1 MALSKQEA
9 FLAAVAQDLMIFIQ
23 HAFHTLHPNQEFLD
37 NWHIEAIVHLLE
49 QCIAGRRRRLIVN
62 LPPRQLKSFI
72 VSVAFP
78 AFLLALDPSVRI
90 ICVSY
95 GEELADDLARKTRRL
110 LQSDW
115 YRALFPHVRLTKT
128 SESEIETDCGGGRYA
143 TTVGGPLTGKGGD
156 FIIIDDPVKPI
167 AVGSPTTQDHVNDW
181 YRNTLLSRLEDKARS
196 VLILVMQRLHVN
208 DLTGFIE
215 NDPGFHKL
223 SLPAI
228 AIAEEDVPLRHGKVY
243 RREAG
248 EPLHPERE
256 DLDTLREIRAQMGS
270 VLFAAQY
277 QQNPSTPD
285 GEFFKRAYFPIVD
298 ARPRLTQ
305 WGYYCV
311 SVDTAIAQSD
321 TADYTAFVTA
331 YVTNEITSVLKTERG
346 RWGYEEIKARSLHYA
361 DRLGKDKVVF
371 LVEATGL
378 GHALA
383 SYLKENRFRCYPYLP
398 QTSKMS
404 RAAEAL
410 PYIEEKRVRLCRASG
425 GGDWIEPLLNELV
438 LFPRARYDDQV
449 DALVQLTWFARRNPY
464 ALGRVQLF

>member
-9 FLAAVAQDLMIFIQ
+9 FLAALSQDLMMFIQ
-23 HAFHTLHPNQEFLD
+23 QAFQTLHPKQALLV
-37 NWHIEAIVHLLE
+37 NWHLEAIVHLLE
-49 QCIAGRRRRLIVN
+49 ECIEGRRRRVLIN

-78 AFLLALDPSVRI
+78 AFLLAFDPSIRI

-95 GEELADDLARKTRRL
+95 GEELAYDLARKTRRL

-167 AVGSPTTQDHVNDW
+167 AVGSPTTQDHVGDW

-196 VLILVMQRLHVN
+196 VLIVVMQRLHVN
-208 DLTGFIE
+208 DLTGFIQ

-228 AIAEEDVPLRHGKVY
+228 AVADEAIPLRHGKTY
-243 RREAG
+243 LREAG

-256 DLDTLREIRAQMGS
+256 DLETLQQIKAQMGS
-270 VLFAAQY
+270 MLFAAQY
-277 QQNPSTPD
+277 QQNPATPD

-298 ARPRLTQ
+298 AFPRRTQ

-311 SVDTAIAQSD
+311 SVDTAIAQSGS
-321 TADYTAFVTA
+321 ADYTAFVVA
-331 YVTNEITSVLKTERG
+331 YVTREFTTVLKAERG
-346 RWGYEEIKARSLHYA
+346 RWGYEEIKAKSLHYA
-361 DRLGKDKVVF
+361 DRLGKEKVLF
-371 LVEATGL
+371 LVEAAGL
-378 GHALA
+378 GYSLA
-383 SYLKENRFRCYPYLP
+383 SYLRENRFRCFPYLP
-398 QTSKMS
+398 QTSKLS

-410 PYIEEKRVRLCRASG
+410 PYIEEQRVRLCRASAG
-425 GGDWIEPLLNELV
+425 GEWIEPLLNELV
-438 LFPRARYDDQV
+438 IFPRARYDDQV

-464 ALGRVQLF
+464 ALGRVHLF

>member
-1 MALSKQEA
+1 MALSRQEA
-9 FLAAVAQDLMIFIQ
+9 FLAAVSQDLMLFTQ
-23 HAFHTLHPNQEFLD
+23 HAFHWQHPTQEFLN
-37 NWHIEAIVHLLE
+37 NWHIEALVNLLE
-49 QCIAGRRRRLIVN
+49 QSIEGRQRRLIVN
-62 LPPRQLKSFI
+62 LPPRQLKSFV

-78 AFLLALDPSVRI
+78 AFLLAFDPSIRI

-95 GEELADDLARKTRRL
+95 GEDLAFELARKTRRL

-167 AVGSPTTQDHVNDW
+167 TVDSPTTQDHVNDW
-181 YRNTLLSRLEDKARS
+181 FRNTLLSRLEDKARS
-196 VLILVMQRLHVN
+196 VLIVVMQRLHVN

-228 AIAEEDVPLRHGKVY
+228 AVADEAIPLRHGRTY
-243 RREAG
+243 RRRAG

-256 DLDTLREIRAQMGS
+256 DLETLREIRAQMGS
-270 VLFAAQY
+270 TLFAAQY
-277 QQNPSTPD
+277 QQNPATPD

-311 SVDTAIAQSD
+311 SVDTALAQSGS
-321 TADYTAFVTA
+321 ADYTAFVVA
-331 YVTNEITSVLKTERG
+331 YVTNESTTVLKTERG
-346 RWGYEEIKARSLHYA
+346 RWGYEEIKAKSLHYA
-361 DRLGKDKVVF
+361 DRLGKEKAIF
-371 LVEATGL
+371 LVEAAGV

-398 QTSKMS
+398 QTSKLS

-410 PYIEEKRVRLCRASG
+410 PYIEAKRVRLYRASG

-449 DALVQLTWFARRNPY
+449 DALVQLTWFARRSPY
-464 ALGRVQLF
+464 ALGRVHLF

>member
-9 FLAAVAQDLMIFIQ
+9 FLAAVSQDLMLFTQ
-23 HAFHTLHPNQEFLD
+23 HAFHWQHPTQEFLN
-37 NWHIEAIVHLLE
+37 NWHIEALVNLLE
-49 QCIAGRRRRLIVN
+49 QSIEGRQRRLIVN
-62 LPPRQLKSFI
+62 LPPRQLKSFV

-78 AFLLALDPSVRI
+78 AFLLAFDPSIRI

-95 GEELADDLARKTRRL
+95 GEELAFDLARKTRRV
-110 LQSDW
+110 LQSEW
-115 YRALFPHVRLTKT
+115 YRRLFPHVRLAKT

-167 AVGSPTTQDHVNDW
+167 AVDSPTAQDHVNEW

-208 DLTGFIE
+208 DLTGFIQ

-228 AIAEEDVPLRHGKVY
+228 AVADEVVPLRHGKTY
-243 RREAG
+243 LREAG

-256 DLDTLREIRAQMGS
+256 DLETLRQIKAQMGS
-270 VLFAAQY
+270 MLFAAQY
-277 QQNPSTPD
+277 QQNPATPD
-285 GEFFKRAYFPIVD
+285 GEYFRREYFPIVD
-298 ARPRLTQ
+298 EAPKTTES
-305 WGYYCV
+305 GYYCI
-311 SVDTAIAQSD
+311 SVDTAISQSD
-321 TADYTAFVTA
+321 TADYTAFVIA
-331 YVTNEITSVLKTERG
+331 YVTTEFTTVQKAERG
-346 RWGYEEIKARSLHYA
+346 RWRYEDLKARAIGYA
-361 DRLGKDKVVF
+361 EKLGRRKAVF
-371 LVEATGL
+371 LVEAVGF
-378 GHALA
+378 GHSLA
-383 SYLKENRFRCYPYLP
+383 SYLRENRFICHPYRP

-410 PYIEEKRVRLCRASG
+410 PYIEARRVRLCRASG
-425 GGDWIEPLLNELV
+425 GGDWIAPLLDELV

-449 DALVQLTWFARRNPY
+449 DALVQLTWFARRNPH
-464 ALGRVQLF
+464 ALGRYIAC